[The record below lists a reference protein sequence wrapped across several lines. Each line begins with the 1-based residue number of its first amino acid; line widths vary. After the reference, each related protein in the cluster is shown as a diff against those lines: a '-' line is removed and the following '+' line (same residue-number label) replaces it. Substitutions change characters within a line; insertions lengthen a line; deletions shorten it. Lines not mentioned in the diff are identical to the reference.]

1 MRHKHTFHWV
11 FALYF
16 PQPTPLELGGT
27 EILRNCHNL
36 PGVNHHEGK
45 VGWPAE
51 GWPAAPVSETAAV
64 ELEQPVVCP
73 AGTVAFIHI
82 DSWHRTGSNVTDK
95 LKRYMLKLHYVRM
108 AEPCVT
114 GPTWDHDPCQR
125 DWCPDTLDDLT
136 PRASKANWDWLCGDA
151 TREQPEGE
159 RDVASLLAGFEGSE
173 PERVDAA
180 FALGQLARTDASL
193 VQLLIQKLRSEGG
206 ALAEEIAEGYA
217 ASIDPGFNPAA
228 LRAMNPAETEVSKAL
243 SAAGGAAMPALLEL
257 LEDTA
262 SEPEPWWVSCTA
274 ASVLGY
280 VGHAATEA
288 SAADQLR
295 IAAALTAALSHEH
308 LWVRRNA
315 ADALGVVIP
324 TMHHLE
330 GHAVVSA
337 AIEGLAEL
345 AVSEE
350 EFLESGIVR
359 LSAVISLARLAGS
372 TLGLG
377 TAGIH
382 AAIHAMR
389 ERRTDRLSGTTRHYA
404 AAALRR
410 DGSEAAV
417 GGLVDGLMLSRWL

>member
-1 MRHKHTFHWV
+1 M
-11 FALYF
+11 YF

-114 GPTWDHDPCQR
+114 GPTWDHNPSQR
-125 DWCPDTLDDLT
+125 DWCPDALDDLT

-257 LEDTA
+257 LEDAA
-262 SEPEPWWVSCTA
+262 SEPWWVSCTA

-280 VGHAATEA
+280 VANAASEA

-315 ADALGVVIP
+315 ADALGVVVP